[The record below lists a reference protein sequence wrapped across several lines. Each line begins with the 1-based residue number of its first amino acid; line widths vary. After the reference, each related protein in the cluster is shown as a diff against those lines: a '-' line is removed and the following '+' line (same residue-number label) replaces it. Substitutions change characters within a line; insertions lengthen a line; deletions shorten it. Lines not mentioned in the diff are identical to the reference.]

1 MNMNDEKKMNN
12 HVERLLKNL
21 EKTLEEQMVL
31 MPSQYDVTKGQLFI
45 VRLIKDSIESMKPY
59 FKDERA

>member
-1 MNMNDEKKMNN
+1 MND
-12 HVERLLKNL
+12 HVERLLKSL
-21 EKTLEEQMVL
+21 EKTLVDQMVL